1 MINITSINSIL
12 EDDYEHDQFD
22 YQMLIYGNYT
32 FQENLEADSFVQVIK
47 PVIDYLD
54 TRFKINYTIITP
66 STIYSLRGRSN
77 VEQIIYEL
85 PTYPNTMRTHFD
97 VFKFLN
103 IIDWK
108 RNDFDIIYSHLPEHT
123 NLIANAVFNNTNIT
137 PKIIGY
143 SHWFEV
149 PENAKYD
156 KTMFRENISGIL
168 EMDQCG
174 VNSDWLKRKV
184 ISEAENDYNRNT
196 LRKLENIIQP
206 HYLGVDRVT
215 PRDKDS
221 YRDKTVV
228 FNHRSA
234 GYTGWNWFVK
244 QMDKL
249 WEARQDFVIYTTLT
263 EIDRPWNKAVD
274 FKDKESYM
282 EFMQTVKF
290 GVGAF
295 QEYSAWSLSTTDGL
309 SVGVPYLLPNKLC
322 YPEMV
327 PHDYPYFYSGDVD
340 FLLKFENMLDNPIEY
355 DTTDI
360 ANNMLWGNRVDEW
373 FDGWDNVFD
382 LRAVGQT
389 ETLEEIVNFIKKK
402 RFATKEDIIT
412 HLNWGMRIKW
422 SSYRNALRQHKDI
435 RFSKKGYE
443 YII

>member
-1 MINITSINSIL
+1 MKNINSIL
-12 EDDYEHDQFD
+12 EDEYEFDQFD

-32 FQENLEADSFVQVIK
+32 YQQNLEADSFVQVIK
-47 PVIDYLD
+47 PVMRYLD
-54 TRFKINYTIITP
+54 SHYKIHYTILTP
-66 STIYSLRGRSN
+66 STIHSLPTKN
-77 VEQIIYEL
+77 VEQVIYKL

-97 VFKFLN
+97 ANKFLK

-123 NLIANAVFNNTNIT
+123 NQIANTVYNNTNIT
-137 PKIIGY
+137 PKMIGY

-149 PENAKYD
+149 PENAKYE

-184 ISEAENDYNRNT
+184 ISEAASTFNRDVLT
-196 LRKLENIIQP
+196 QLERIIQP

-234 GYTGWNWFVK
+234 SYTGWNWFVK
-244 QMDKL
+244 QMDRL
-249 WEARQDFVIYTTLT
+249 WEDRQDFVVYTTLT
-263 EIDRPWNKAVD
+263 EIDRPWNKAVH

-309 SVGVPYLLPNKLC
+309 SVGVPYLLPDGLC

-327 PHDYPYFYSGDVD
+327 PNDYPYLYNSMYADE
-340 FLLKFENMLDNPIEY
+340 FLRKFESMLDNPIDY

-360 ANNMLWGNRVDEW
+360 ANNMMWNNRVADW
-373 FDGWDNVFD
+373 FDGWDKVFD
-382 LRAVGQT
+382 FKSVGQT
-389 ETLEEIVNFIKKK
+389 ETLEEIVNFIKNKK
-402 RFATKEDIIT
+402 FVTKEDIINR
-412 HLNWGMRIKW
+412 LNWGMRIKW
-422 SSYRNALRQHKDI
+422 SSYRNALREHKNI
-435 RFSKKGYE
+435 RFTKKGYQ
-443 YII
+443 YIGG